1 MKKTLLILAFA
12 LCSLASYAQE
22 VTTYY
27 FIRHAEKQ
35 RTDKSNRN
43 PVLNEA
49 GVKRAERWKEV
60 FSNVKFDAVYSTNY
74 NRTKLT
80 AKPTADSKELTV
92 LSYNPRTLYS
102 EAFKASTK
110 GKTVLVVG
118 HSNTTNAF
126 ANKVLG
132 EKKYPQIDDHNNAN
146 LYIVTVTD
154 GKATSVLLKIN

>member
-1 MKKTLLILAFA
+1 MKKSLFIFAFA
-12 LCSLASYAQE
+12 LFSLASYAQE

-27 FIRHAEKQ
+27 FIRHAEKL
-35 RTDKSNRN
+35 RTDKTDRN
-43 PVLNEA
+43 PRLNFD
-49 GVKRAERWKEV
+49 GVKRAEAWKEV
-60 FSNVKFDAVYSTNY
+60 FSNVKFDAVYSTDY
-74 NRTKLT
+74 NRTKQT
-80 AKPTADSKELTV
+80 AKPTADSQKLPI
-92 LSYNPRTLYS
+92 LLYNPRKMYS
-102 EAFKASTK
+102 EGFQNNTK

-132 EKKYPQIDDHNNAN
+132 EKKYPQIDDRNNAN